1 MYTEIIPYANII
13 VGILLF
19 IVGFI
24 FHWIFQLIST
34 LNWNLATKI
43 GVQEKGMLPEYKVY
57 EHAIA
62 TTDSMLG
69 WIYGIAAVGLILNT
83 SWAYKLAWIPAVIL
97 VYHGLSCWFWMGN
110 QNKTGHQL
118 TTNTFRFL
126 WFLLNFGTGVLC
138 IIIIW

>member
-1 MYTEIIPYANII
+1 MFTDIIPYSNII
-13 VGILLF
+13 IGILIF

-24 FHWIFQLIST
+24 FHWILQLISA

-43 GVQEKGMLPEYKVY
+43 GIQEKKMLPEYKVY

-62 TTDSMLG
+62 AADSMLG
-69 WIYGIAAVGLILNT
+69 WTYGIAAVGLILNI

-97 VYHGLSCWFWMGN
+97 IYHGLSCWFWMGN
-110 QNKTGHQL
+110 QKKSGHQL
-118 TTNTFRFL
+118 TTTTFRFL
-126 WFLLNFGTGVLC
+126 WFLLNFGTGILC